1 MISKTKK
8 NCFHNGR
15 FYYKGEVVD
24 CDCKFCKE
32 GKVSYFEPVKKA
44 EEPKKEVEEKKEEV
58 KQEVKEEVKTEEI
71 KVEENQPKET
81 PVENVSQETISDEKE
96 ELIEK
101 EKMIAEPNKKQVKQ
115 KAKGKQEIIITD

>member
-8 NCFHNGR
+8 DCFHNGR

-32 GKVSYFEPVKKA
+32 GKVSYFEPIQS
-44 EEPKKEVEEKKEEV
+44 PDKKEAPKEKKI
-58 KQEVKEEVKTEEI
+58 KQEVKNEKVKSEEVKTE
-71 KVEENQPKET
+71 ET

-101 EKMIAEPNKKQVKQ
+101 EKMIAEPNKEQVKQ
-115 KAKGKQEIIITD
+115 KAKGKQKIIITD

>member
-8 NCFHNGR
+8 DCFHNGR

-24 CDCKFCKE
+24 CDCKFCKK

-44 EEPKKEVEEKKEEV
+44 EEPKKEVEKKE
-58 KQEVKEEVKTEEI
+58 EVKEEVKTEEI

-81 PVENVSQETISDEKE
+81 SVENVSQETISDEKE
-96 ELIEK
+96 EIIEK
-101 EKMIAEPNKKQVKQ
+101 EKMMTEPNKEQVKQ
-115 KAKGKQEIIITD
+115 KAKGKQKIIITD

>member
-8 NCFHNGR
+8 DCFHNGR

-32 GKVSYFEPVKKA
+32 GKVSYFEPVKKT
-44 EEPKKEVEEKKEEV
+44 EEPKKEVEKKKKEVKKEV
-58 KQEVKEEVKTEEI
+58 KQEVKPEEI
-71 KVEENQPKET
+71 KVEETQPKET

-101 EKMIAEPNKKQVKQ
+101 EKMIAEPNKEQVKQ
-115 KAKGKQEIIITD
+115 KAKGKQKIIITD